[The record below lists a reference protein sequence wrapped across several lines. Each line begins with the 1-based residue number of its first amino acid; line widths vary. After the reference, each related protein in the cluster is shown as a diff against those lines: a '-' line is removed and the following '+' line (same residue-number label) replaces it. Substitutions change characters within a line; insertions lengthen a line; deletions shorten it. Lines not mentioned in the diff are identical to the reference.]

1 MLSPPKPH
9 PTPNP
14 QPTPNPA
21 PNQTEREEFNKP
33 NKEQESE
40 QQQNLILAPERMGFG
55 LLTDPNPGASE
66 CADHH
71 GSLPPAPSP
80 WVDRRDREEAKEKR
94 TRPTLR
100 FTPDSGGQCL
110 PKSLMVNGQ
119 CLAFRSFKLYLN
131 RVNLNDFIQ

>member
-55 LLTDPNPGASE
+55 FLTDPNPGASE

-80 WVDRRDREEAKEKR
+80 WVDRRDREKAKEKR
-94 TRPTLR
+94 TRPPALHSGLR
-100 FTPDSGGQCL
+100 WRRRGDVSDTSAGP
-110 PKSLMVNGQ
+110 
-119 CLAFRSFKLYLN
+119 
-131 RVNLNDFIQ
+131 